1 MDIRKFA
8 EQIDIPV
15 RAINSD
21 ASPTNLQNN
30 RKYFKDYNYTIISET
45 GHYPMLEKPN
55 EFNKILEEVINELN
69 IKENQ
74 LAKL

>member
-1 MDIRKFA
+1 
-8 EQIDIPV
+8 
-15 RAINSD
+15 
-21 ASPTNLQNN
+21 
-30 RKYFKDYNYTIISET
+30 
-45 GHYPMLEKPN
+45 MLEKPN